1 MKQQERTVG
10 SGKFHYAFSQSD
22 VFTSS
27 FVPIWNTQLENVI
40 IHYLVSRWKLVH
52 NLTLLFS
59 SFLYLSCFNHCS
71 LKHDVIINN
80 SNIQFISPFY
90 ILNVNYRQENT

>member
-1 MKQQERTVG
+1 MKQQERTAG
-10 SGKFHYAFSQSD
+10 SGKHRDALLQSA

-27 FVPIWNTQLENVI
+27 FVPVWDVQLENVI
-40 IHYLVSRWKLVH
+40 IHYLVSRWKLAH

-71 LKHDVIINN
+71 LKHEVILNN
-80 SNIQFISPFY
+80 SISNLYSHFIC
-90 ILNVNYRQENT
+90 